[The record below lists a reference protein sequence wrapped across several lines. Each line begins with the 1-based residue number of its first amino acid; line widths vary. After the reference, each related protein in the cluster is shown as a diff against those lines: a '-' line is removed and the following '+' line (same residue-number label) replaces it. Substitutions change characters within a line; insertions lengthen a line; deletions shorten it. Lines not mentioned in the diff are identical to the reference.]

1 VAVKVLIRHAYAG
14 SRGRWQDDDRRRPL
28 SKKGWRQA
36 RALVRA
42 LAEVDLRRVLSS
54 PYVRCVLTVQP
65 LAEARGLEVE
75 ETDDLAEGAG
85 LESTLLLIRDLA
97 GTPAAMCTHGDIMVE
112 VCEHL
117 VGLGL
122 IRPDEVRYEKGDA
135 WLLEEKTGELV
146 AARYLPAGSA

>member
-1 VAVKVLIRHAYAG
+1 VAVKVLIRHAHAG
-14 SRGRWQDDDRRRPL
+14 SRGRWQDDDRLRPL
-28 SKKGWRQA
+28 SKKGRRQA
-36 RALVRA
+36 RALMLA
-42 LAEVDLRRVLSS
+42 LADVDLRRVISS
-54 PYVRCVLTVQP
+54 PHIRCVQTVQP

-85 LESTLLLIRDLA
+85 LQPTLRLIRELA

-117 VGLGL
+117 VGRGL

>member
-1 VAVKVLIRHAYAG
+1 VAVKVLIRHAHAG
-14 SRGRWQDDDRRRPL
+14 TRGRRQDDDRLRPL

-42 LAEVDLRRVLSS
+42 LVDVDLRRVLSS
-54 PYVRCVLTVQP
+54 PYVRCVQTVQP
-65 LAEARGLEVE
+65 LAEARGLQVE

-85 LESTLLLIRDLA
+85 LQQTLRLIRELA
-97 GTPAAMCTHGDIMVE
+97 GTPAAMCTHGDIMFE
-112 VCEHL
+112 VSEHL

-122 IRPDEVRYEKGDA
+122 IRPEEVRYEKGDA

-146 AARYLPAGSA
+146 AARYLPARSA